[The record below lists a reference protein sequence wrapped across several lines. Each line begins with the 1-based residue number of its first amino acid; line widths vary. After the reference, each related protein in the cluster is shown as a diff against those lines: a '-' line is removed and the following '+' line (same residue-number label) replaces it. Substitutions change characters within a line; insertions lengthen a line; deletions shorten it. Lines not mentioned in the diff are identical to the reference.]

1 MSCLTDSP
9 TMSICSWQYNKNMI
23 SSKISVAKNHIEICT
38 VNLFRHYFW
47 KQQKELRSV
56 MLKHVI
62 LSPHHTSLVQP
73 PPASLVLLPEFAS
86 LITILFVVEIPREI
100 TFHSCEM
107 YLPTLMISKIS
118 ESDRHTHTHTHTHT
132 QGTLNCIWL
141 PTFWSNFFHVVKHKK
156 QSTS

>member
-9 TMSICSWQYNKNMI
+9 TMSICSSQYNRNMI

-38 VNLFRHYFW
+38 VNLFCHYFW

-73 PPASLVLLPEFAS
+73 PPASLVLLPELAS
-86 LITILFVVEIPREI
+86 LITILFVIEIPAEI

-107 YLPTLMISKIS
+107 NLPTLMMSWISDT
-118 ESDRHTHTHTHTHT
+118 DRDKHIHTHKIH
-132 QGTLNCIWL
+132 
-141 PTFWSNFFHVVKHKK
+141 
-156 QSTS
+156 

>member
-1 MSCLTDSP
+1 M
-9 TMSICSWQYNKNMI
+9 
-23 SSKISVAKNHIEICT
+23 
-38 VNLFRHYFW
+38 NLFRHYFW

-107 YLPTLMISKIS
+107 YLPTLMM
-118 ESDRHTHTHTHTHT
+118 
-132 QGTLNCIWL
+132 L
-141 PTFWSNFFHVVKHKK
+141 
-156 QSTS
+156 